1 MALGLSLPIP
11 VLKARQ
17 ALPSLVVGG
26 VDILMG
32 LASQNILSFC
42 YTDNTSDQADDLS
55 IEIADPH
62 RIWMQRY
69 LPKKGVEIQAS
80 IIISDWNAPLDNRTL
95 RCGTFYVDNVG
106 MRGPPNVV
114 GMRGTSIPTN
124 TGLKTEKRT
133 KSWENQDLKAIAGEI
148 AGNNGLTLVYDA
160 QNNPTVKRTDQ
171 MEKAD
176 IQYIRERA
184 KDNSLSVKIHD
195 KKLVIYSEQEYEAK
209 EVAFTLIYGK
219 KNILSYEFNSKVDDT
234 YASAENSYVNPETGK
249 LTTTT
254 FTPSKP
260 PEGTGSVNKINER
273 VDVDKDGLPDYSQ
286 TLKSRWKEDLPQ
298 YDYDNDAA
306 AQNDGKGE
314 KIQER
319 SEQKCK
325 SKLREKN
332 KRERQCSIATHG
344 NISYLSGISFQLV
357 GFGIFDGKW
366 FAESTIHEISEGG
379 YTTQLR
385 LRTALEGY

>member
-1 MALGLSLPIP
+1 MALGLSLPVP
-11 VLKARQ
+11 VLVARQ
-17 ALPSLVVGG
+17 ARPSLIVGG

-32 LASQNILSFC
+32 LAAQNILSFC

-55 IEIADPH
+55 ISIADPY

-69 LPKKGVEIQAS
+69 LPKKGIEIQAS
-80 IIISDWNAPLDNRTL
+80 IILSNWNGPGDNRSL

-106 MRGPPNVV
+106 ISGPPNVV
-114 GMRGTSIPTN
+114 NMRGTSIPIN

-133 KSWENQDLKAIAGEI
+133 KSWENQDLKSIAGGI
-148 AGNNGLTLVYDA
+148 AGQNGLTLVYDA
-160 QNNPTVKRTDQ
+160 KDNPTVKRTDQ

-209 EVAFTLIYGK
+209 LAAFFLVDGQS
-219 KNILSYEFNSKVDDT
+219 NILRYDFNSKVDDT
-234 YASAENSYVNPETGK
+234 YDSAENSYVNPETGK

-254 FTPSKP
+254 FTPNKP
-260 PEGTGSVNKINER
+260 PEGTGSKLNVNER
-273 VDVDKDGLPDYSQ
+273 VDVDKDGMPEYGQ
-286 TLKSRWKEDLPQ
+286 KSGQRDLPK
-298 YDYDNDAA
+298 YDYTNDAA
-306 AQNDGKGE
+306 AQNNGKGE

-344 NISYLSGISFQLV
+344 NINYLSGITFQLMK
-357 GFGIFDGKW
+357 FGIFDGKW